1 MKRKFESKSLQVVSA
16 AEFSV
21 AIYNGK
27 FPTDLLLFNLQ
38 LCVTF
43 YNIFPKYNFFNVFF
57 FFTFSIGIFFPS

>member
-16 AEFSV
+16 AQFSL

-27 FPTDLLLFNLQ
+27 FHTDLLLVNMQ

-43 YNIFPKYNFFNVFF
+43 
-57 FFTFSIGIFFPS
+57 